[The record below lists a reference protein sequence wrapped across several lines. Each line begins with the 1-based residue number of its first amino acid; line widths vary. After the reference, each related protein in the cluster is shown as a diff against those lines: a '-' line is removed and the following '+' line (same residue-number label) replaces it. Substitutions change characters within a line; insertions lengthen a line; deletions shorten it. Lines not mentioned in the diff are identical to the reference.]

1 MKRIIEEGLLFT
13 GLATMGIF
21 SLCYN
26 FLKYYFLLFR
36 AENAALFCIA
46 WGYNINDLDNEI
58 LMTPLL
64 LAVNCGSLKIT

>member
-1 MKRIIEEGLLFT
+1 MDIYEKDNRGRTALHW
-13 GLATMGIF
+13 A
-21 SLCYN
+21 CY
-26 FLKYYFLLFR
+26 YG